1 MDTSI
6 NFAKEHGY
14 VETVMG
20 RKRWLKDIY
29 SANFTV
35 RGYAER
41 NAINMPIQGT
51 AADMIKLAMI
61 SVHKELKKHGMRS
74 RMILQ
79 VHDELVFD
87 VVKGEEDDIQ
97 PLIKTCMQNAMR
109 LPHDVPTD
117 VETGVGSNWLEA
129 H

>member
-1 MDTSI
+1 MK
-6 NFAKEHGY
+6 FAQKHGY
-14 VETVMG
+14 VETLLG
-20 RKRWLKDIY
+20 RKRWLKDIN

-61 SVHKELKKHGMRS
+61 KIHKEFKQRKLKSK
-74 RMILQ
+74 MILQ

-87 VVKGEEDDIQ
+87 AYKDEVE
-97 PLIKTCMQNAMR
+97 LIKPIIIECMESAMS
-109 LPHDVPTD
+109 LPNDVPASAD
-117 VETGVGSNWLEA
+117 LGVGDNWLEA

>member
-1 MDTSI
+1 LRKK
-6 NFAKEHGY
+6 NGY
-14 VETVMG
+14 VETLLG
-20 RKRWLKDIY
+20 RKRWLKDIN
-29 SANFTV
+29 SNNFTV

-61 SVHKELKKHGMRS
+61 KIHREFKQRKLKSK
-74 RMILQ
+74 MILQ

-87 VVKGEEDDIQ
+87 AIKDEVE
-97 PLIKTCMQNAMR
+97 LIKPIIIECMESALV
-109 LPHDVPTD
+109 LPNEVPASAD
-117 VETGVGSNWLEA
+117 LGMGDNWLEA

>member
-1 MDTSI
+1 MK
-6 NFAKEHGY
+6 FAQSHGY
-14 VETVMG
+14 VETLLG
-20 RKRWLKDIY
+20 RKRWLKDIN

-41 NAINMPIQGT
+41 NAINMPIQGA

-61 SVHKELKKHGMRS
+61 KIHNVFKQRNFKSK
-74 RMILQ
+74 MILQ

-87 VVKGEEDDIQ
+87 ACVDEVDI
-97 PLIKTCMQNAMR
+97 IKPIIIECMQSALQ
-109 LPHDVPTD
+109 LPNEVPASA
-117 VETGVGSNWLEA
+117 EIGSGVNWLEA